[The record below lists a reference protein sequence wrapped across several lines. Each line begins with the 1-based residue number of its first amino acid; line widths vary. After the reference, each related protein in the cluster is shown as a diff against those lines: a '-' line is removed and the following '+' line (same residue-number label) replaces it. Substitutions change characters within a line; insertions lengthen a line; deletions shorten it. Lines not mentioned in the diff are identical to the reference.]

1 MDVEAST
8 LAATAAAAL
17 GAACLVRGPC
27 AAAGP
32 QLEPAQKQAA
42 IAAVVGNLVADA
54 AAVTSHW
61 VYDQQS
67 LKQQV
72 ADAGGE
78 QHAPFI
84 EPIKCGP
91 APSSRCPPFPAPTD
105 PRSP

>member
-1 MDVEAST
+1 MEAST
-8 LAATAAAAL
+8 LAAAAAAAAL

-32 QLEPAQKQAA
+32 QLEPAQRQAA
-42 IAAVVGNLVADA
+42 IAAVVANLVADA

-78 QHAPFI
+78 QNAPFI
-84 EPIKCGP
+84 EPIKCAPP
-91 APSSRCPPFPAPTD
+91 AAATPISRPH